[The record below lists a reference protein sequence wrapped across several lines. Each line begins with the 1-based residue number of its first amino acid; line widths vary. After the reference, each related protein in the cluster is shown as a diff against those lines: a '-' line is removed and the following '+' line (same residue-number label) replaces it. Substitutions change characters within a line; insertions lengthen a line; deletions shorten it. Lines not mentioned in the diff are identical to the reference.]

1 MDDIWFRA
9 PVEIGAMLYFNS
21 QICYV
26 QVRAFLLTI
35 LKNCHCFIVELNLA
49 LEYCYLAGLLHS
61 LQDNYIQT
69 RVSAEVVDPQ
79 TGEMSITNVF
89 HFTFLAKEKTP
100 PSVVPKTYHEVAKY
114 MKTIG
119 PRTFLLAGHDV
130 PDRQTP
136 LQSLHKPMKI
146 LTVFKK

>member
-26 QVRAFLLTI
+26 QVSAQHFLIMVYTLLCILSTPLTSFI
-35 LKNCHCFIVELNLA
+35 LIT
-49 LEYCYLAGLLHS
+49 YI

-69 RVSAEVVDPQ
+69 RVSAEVVDPK
-79 TGEMSITNVF
+79 TGDMSITNVF

-100 PSVVPKTYHEVAKY
+100 PFIVPKTYHEVA
-114 MKTIG
+114 
-119 PRTFLLAGHDV
+119 
-130 PDRQTP
+130 
-136 LQSLHKPMKI
+136 
-146 LTVFKK
+146 

>member
-26 QVRAFLLTI
+26 QVILISLHEISQSSKTLTI
-35 LKNCHCFIVELNLA
+35 P
-49 LEYCYLAGLLHS
+49 
-61 LQDNYIQT
+61 LQDNYMQT

-100 PSVVPKTYHEVAKY
+100 PFIVPKTYHEVGKN
-114 MKTIG
+114 MKNWINNI
-119 PRTFLLAGHDV
+119 LAGHDV
-130 PDRQTP
+130 PDWQTT
-136 LQSLHKPMKI
+136 LQSLHKSLKI
-146 LTVFKK
+146 STEFQTTFIAPSHVCLHCFV